1 MTHKGT
7 LLLPADQ
14 TPLAERDLLGPAKS
28 LVYCEC
34 LQEAVNGNVFGIENY
49 EKANTMCVF
58 ALKFWAYLKY
68 TNLLVSIKNFTS
80 FNSPLQKEGNRY
92 KVVKEKLTFM
102 FNLLMDVVLRNG
114 IDVV

>member
-1 MTHKGT
+1 M
-7 LLLPADQ
+7 
-14 TPLAERDLLGPAKS
+14 
-28 LVYCEC
+28 
-34 LQEAVNGNVFGIENY
+34 
-49 EKANTMCVF
+49 
-58 ALKFWAYLKY
+58 
-68 TNLLVSIKNFTS
+68 SIKNFTS